1 MNGAGMENGMKRFP
15 GAGVV
20 PVVNSK
26 RVSRW
31 VLSRRAGEEAK
42 AAAMDLAR
50 RFALGRI
57 AVVIGEAERVEV
69 WSEKA
74 YLPLDDVLLLG
85 DSSVAVHRW
94 ALTREMFAENHAEAP
109 VWMEED
115 LDDAKWQDLFGFLG
129 HPGLFGN
136 GALPGGGGVVV
147 PDLGRLVGLD
157 ELPKLDQV
165 AKSCGATLL
174 VGADLRDVRGE
185 PADTASYATL
195 AMQLALERGIDL
207 SRLARTIAVV
217 DELTDDGHGW
227 CGRILRVEGDRMSI
241 PVGWTEK
248 RAGGGSGS
256 DE

>member
-1 MNGAGMENGMKRFP
+1 MNGVGMENGMKWFP
-15 GAGVV
+15 RVGVV

-26 RVSRW
+26 SVSRW
-31 VLSRRAGEEAK
+31 VLSRTGGEEAK

-57 AVVIGEAERVEV
+57 AVVSGEAERVEV

-85 DSSVAVHRW
+85 DSSRAVHRW

-147 PDLGRLVGLD
+147 PDLGRVVGL
-157 ELPKLDQV
+157 EEFPGLDQV
-165 AKSCGATLL
+165 AKGSGVMLL
-174 VGADLRDVRGE
+174 VGADLRDGRGE
-185 PADTASYATL
+185 PVDTTSYAAL
-195 AMQLALERGIDL
+195 AMQFMLERGIDL
-207 SRLARTIAVV
+207 TQYARTVVVV
-217 DELTDDGHGW
+217 DEVTDNGHGW
-227 CGRILRVEGDRMSI
+227 RGRILRADGDELRFAQGRGVGDR
-241 PVGWTEK
+241 
-248 RAGGGSGS
+248 
-256 DE
+256 

>member
-20 PVVNSK
+20 PVIQSSQMGSVSQWVHK
-26 RVSRW
+26 RM
-31 VLSRRAGEEAK
+31 LSSQDEYDGETAAK
-42 AAAMDLAR
+42 DLAR

-57 AVVIGEAERVEV
+57 AVASGGAERVEV

-165 AKSCGATLL
+165 AKSCGAALL

-207 SRLARTIAVV
+207 SRLAGTIAVV
-217 DELTDDGHGW
+217 DELTDGGHGW
-227 CGRILRVEGDRMSI
+227 RGRILRAEGDGMRFAQGR
-241 PVGWTEK
+241 VT
-248 RAGGGSGS
+248 S
-256 DE
+256 DK

>member
-1 MNGAGMENGMKRFP
+1 MNGVGMENGMKWFP
-15 GAGVV
+15 RVGVV

-26 RVSRW
+26 SVSRW
-31 VLSRRAGEEAK
+31 VLSRTGGEEAK

-57 AVVIGEAERVEV
+57 AVASGGAERVEV

-85 DSSVAVHRW
+85 DSSRAVHRW

-147 PDLGRLVGLD
+147 PDLGRVVGLD
-157 ELPKLDQV
+157 ELPRLDQV
-165 AKSCGATLL
+165 AKSCGAALL

-185 PADTASYATL
+185 PVDVASYATI
-195 AMQLALERGIDL
+195 AMPLALERGIDL
-207 SRLARTIAVV
+207 SRLAGTIAVV
-217 DELTDDGHGW
+217 DELTDGGHGW
-227 CGRILRVEGDRMSI
+227 RGRILRAEGDGVPI
-241 PVGWTEK
+241 PVGWPSRTGREV
-248 RAGGGSGS
+248 RG
-256 DE
+256 

>member
-1 MNGAGMENGMKRFP
+1 MNGAGMENGMKLFP

-26 RVSRW
+26 RVSRR
-31 VLSRRAGEEAK
+31 VLSRMGGDEAK

-50 RFALGRI
+50 RFELGRI
-57 AVVIGEAERVEV
+57 AVASGGAERVEV

-85 DSSVAVHRW
+85 DSSRAVHRW
-94 ALTREMFAENHAEAP
+94 ALTREMFAETHAEAP

-157 ELPKLDQV
+157 ELPRLDQV
-165 AKSCGATLL
+165 AKSCGAALL
-174 VGADLRDVRGE
+174 VGADLRDVRGD
-185 PADTASYATL
+185 PVDVTSYATI
-195 AMQLALERGIDL
+195 AMPLALERGIDL
-207 SRLARTIAVV
+207 SRLAGTIAVV
-217 DELTDDGHGW
+217 DELTDGGHGW
-227 CGRILRVEGDRMSI
+227 RGRILRAEGDEMRFAQ
-241 PVGWTEK
+241 GRET
-248 RAGGGSGS
+248 S
-256 DE
+256 DK